1 MRFNKRKTFGGNEYV
16 CDIFADSK
24 NDVLIVD
31 KIEGYYGL
39 SQYKEDVCRDFILDS
54 LKEVNQSPYYGVNLY
69 NKNEVENEI
78 KESIEYLQEKINKLE
93 LSREVNNIINK
104 AYED

>member
-1 MRFNKRKTFGGNEYV
+1 MRFTKRRCFGGNEYV

-24 NDVLIVD
+24 NNVLIVNKIRGAYGSKTD
-31 KIEGYYGL
+31 K
-39 SQYKEDVCRDFILDS
+39 DVCREFILNS
-54 LKEVNQSPYYGVNLY
+54 LIEVNQSPFYNVNLS

-78 KESIEYLQEKINKLE
+78 DEAIEFLQEKINKLE

-104 AYED
+104 IYED

>member
-1 MRFNKRKTFGGNEYV
+1 MRFNKRKCFGGNEYI

-24 NDVLIVD
+24 NNVLIVNKIRGTYGSKTD
-31 KIEGYYGL
+31 K
-39 SQYKEDVCRDFILDS
+39 DVCREFILNS
-54 LKEVNQSPYYGVNLY
+54 LIEVNQSPFYNVNLS

-78 KESIEYLQEKINKLE
+78 DEAIEYLQEKINKLE

-104 AYED
+104 IYEY